1 MKTISLTVAIATA
14 MFATPA
20 FAQKPGNKPMDL
32 AQVAAQP
39 AKKAAVEQKACF
51 AVMHFCNNH

>member
-1 MKTISLTVAIATA
+1 MKTISLAVAIATA
-14 MFATPA
+14 ILTTPA

-39 AKKAAVEQKACF
+39 AKKAPVEQKACF
-51 AVMHFCNNH
+51 AVMHFCNNN